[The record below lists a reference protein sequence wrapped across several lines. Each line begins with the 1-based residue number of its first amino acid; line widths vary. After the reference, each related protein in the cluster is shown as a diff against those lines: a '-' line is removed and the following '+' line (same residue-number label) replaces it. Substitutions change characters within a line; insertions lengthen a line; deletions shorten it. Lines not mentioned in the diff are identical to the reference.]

1 MAGMIFKTSYKVNET
16 ADSLWQLRSPTSISV
31 QEKLNYAVRFLFCIL
46 TMESVLHTMYVV
58 AIKDTAAWEGDSPA
72 ELSMIGFWNLVIVW
86 LKVCSVLFLDSHD
99 CADKYGL

>member
-1 MAGMIFKTSYKVNET
+1 M
-16 ADSLWQLRSPTSISV
+16 SISV
-31 QEKLNYAVRFLFCIL
+31 REKLNYAVRFLFCIL

-58 AIKDTAAWEGDSPA
+58 AIKDTAAWEGDSPS

-86 LKVCSVLFLDSHD
+86 LKVCSVPFLDSHD